1 MPKLK
6 CPSQQ
11 FFLKVQPTSTSF
23 KAWIR
28 NMTCLRL
35 FTLFLPL
42 MFFPLNLLF
51 PHVVIRFVK
60 FFQLDSDGDG
70 QLSFEE
76 FKALFDNA
84 KKRRD
89 ISEPEAALHKTRSKV
104 LYNDDIKVNLRRHF
118 FFFRNH
124 LTLSFFLQ
132 LARFQAPEEK
142 VAPSLI
148 RQKLPRSL
156 AV

>member
-1 MPKLK
+1 
-6 CPSQQ
+6 
-11 FFLKVQPTSTSF
+11 
-23 KAWIR
+23 
-28 NMTCLRL
+28 
-35 FTLFLPL
+35 
-42 MFFPLNLLF
+42 MFFPLNFLF

-60 FFQLDSDGDG
+60 YFQLDSDGDG

-118 FFFRNH
+118 SSSGI
-124 LTLSFFLQ
+124 T
-132 LARFQAPEEK
+132 
-142 VAPSLI
+142 
-148 RQKLPRSL
+148 
-156 AV
+156 